1 MFLENTFEIL
11 PWVQDMKT
19 GFMVRYL
26 QSARFAVVAAVLF
39 SMVVSCEQAEQTTST
54 PTATVGEQ
62 HWPPH
67 AHKFGFDFNRYFV
80 EEGTIKENEFLADIL
95 LRYNVSY
102 ETIHSVA
109 QAAED
114 VFSVKELRSDKDY
127 YIFSQDTSQAADYFV
142 YEPNRLRY
150 VVYDLAKKEVEVIER
165 PLDRQRKA
173 AYGVIENSLWLT
185 MMEQGLNY
193 ELAARMED
201 ALAWSVSF
209 SHIQQGDFFKVVYDE
224 LFVDG
229 ESVGIGELHGAY
241 FNNSNNDHYA
251 IKYDSDKYK
260 GYYDLKGRPME
271 KVFLK
276 APVKYS
282 RISSRYNPRRFHPV
296 LRRVKAH
303 LGTDYAAPR
312 GTPIYAVANG
322 LVTARSFTK
331 GNGNYVKIKHDKTY
345 STQYLHMSKFAKG
358 VTKGTQVVQGQVIG
372 YVGSTGLVTGPHVCF
387 RFWKNGKQVNF
398 MTQNLPEPD
407 PMAESELPQYYVI
420 RDQIKGILESIEMD
434 LTVAK
439 KEIALA
445 PAERDAV
452 GD

>member
-1 MFLENTFEIL
+1 
-11 PWVQDMKT
+11 MKS
-19 GFMVRYL
+19 GSMGRYL
-26 QSARFAVVAAVLF
+26 QSVGILVVVAISLLMSA
-39 SMVVSCEQAEQTTST
+39 SCNRVSQEVTSSV
-54 PTATVGEQ
+54 TAIGEML
-62 HWPPH
+62 WPPSTK
-67 AHKFGFDFNRYFV
+67 KFGFDFNRYAV
-80 EEGTIKENEFLADIL
+80 SQGTIKANEFLADIL
-95 LRYNVSY
+95 LRHKVRY
-102 ETIHSVA
+102 ETIHSIA

-114 VFSVKELRSDKDY
+114 VFSVKELRSDKGY
-127 YIFSQDTSQAADYFV
+127 YILNQDTASAADYFI
-142 YEPNRLRY
+142 YEPNKLRY
-150 VVYDLAKKEVEVIER
+150 VIYDLNKKEVEVIER

-173 AYGVIENSLWLT
+173 AYGVIKNSLWMT
-185 MMEQGLNY
+185 MMDQGLNY

-229 ESVGIGELHGAY
+229 ESVGIGELHAAY

-251 IKYDSDKYK
+251 IKYESEKYK
-260 GYYDLKGRPME
+260 GYYDLEGRPME
-271 KVFLK
+271 KVFLR

-312 GTPIYAVANG
+312 GTPIYAVSNG
-322 LVTARSFTK
+322 VVTARSFTK

-358 VTKGTQVVQGQVIG
+358 VTKGTQVIQGQVIG
-372 YVGSTGLVTGPHVCF
+372 YVGSTGLATGPHVCF

-407 PMAESELPQYYVI
+407 PMAEAELPDYFVV
-420 RDQIKGILESIEMD
+420 RDGMKSILEGIEMD
-434 LTVAK
+434 LSVAK

-445 PAERDAV
+445 PAERDQPVA
-452 GD
+452 D